1 MLRNSSFHRKLPP
14 KNDLSIIIKGQTHK
28 INCKELSGF
37 AWLDAYNRKPKAERS
52 FKLPVIIRSGTV
64 IDKISVEMIGENEES
79 IRIIVFTFMRGIEHA
94 KIKNYNRHANP
105 KKCPLVNL
113 AILLSLL

>member
-1 MLRNSSFHRKLPP
+1 MNCRVLVNAKTGIC
-14 KNDLSIIIKGQTHK
+14 DLGMQYVPHITVGKTSNIEELNKAYENIK
-28 INCKELSGF
+28 
-37 AWLDAYNRKPKAERS
+37 DNRCRFVS
-52 FKLPVIIRSGTV
+52 V